1 MSPPQLQKEASNQ
14 SGTALVISLIMLTI
28 VTLLSVT
35 AMQNTNLDT
44 KVAINHQFKG
54 LSFSAAE
61 NALAIVTGP
70 DLTIVDNLDIPNT
83 VGEVTEADPFFS
95 TQTPQGEPL
104 DPALADQPPQRAS
117 LRMAYLGAREGLFF
131 SGHQLDNTTHLFLAD
146 AIGRVGESAARTHNR
161 MQVGL
166 IRQRY

>member
-1 MSPPQLQKEASNQ
+1 MSPPQLKKEISNQ
-14 SGTALVISLIMLTI
+14 SGTALTISLIMLTI

-35 AMQNTNLDT
+35 AVQNTNLDT
-44 KVAINHQFKG
+44 KIAVNHQFKG

-70 DLTIVDNLDIPNT
+70 DLSVVDNLDIPN
-83 VGEVTEADPFFS
+83 VAGEITEHDPFFS
-95 TQTPQGEPL
+95 THNAQGEPL
-104 DPALADQPPQRAS
+104 LPALADQPPTSAS
-117 LRMAYLGAREGLFF
+117 LSMAYQGEREGLFF

-146 AIGRVGESAARTHNR
+146 AVGTVGESATRTHNR